1 MKPTEMN
8 LASRPFTNE
17 QPVIRS
23 SVLLWI
29 LGLALLALNITLYYR
44 HIEGKGELQESLRQ
58 TDQRLIEETDAIE
71 HLRGELGQLDLVRQ
85 NEQVTFLNSQIALR
99 IFSWSALFDRLA
111 EVVPAAIQMK
121 GISPNIVEAK
131 DADPRGR
138 LGDSSDEM
146 VKVDLQGTTRSPE
159 AVLELVDAL
168 FAHPSFIDP
177 DLTRESFA
185 AGQDNSFALSVFY
198 LPGRAEEEVP
208 LEKSMDTMPAEAE
221 ETSLD
226 VDAVDEELAEDPV
239 TQGQVS
245 MVDSE

>member
-8 LASRPFTNE
+8 LASRPFANE

-44 HIEGKGELQESLRQ
+44 HIEGKGELQELLRQ
-58 TDQRLIEETDAIE
+58 TDERLIEETDAIE

-85 NEQVTFLNSQIALR
+85 NERVTFLNSQIALR

-121 GISPNIVEAK
+121 GISPNIVGAK

-168 FAHPSFIDP
+168 FAHPSFFDP

-198 LPGRAEEEVP
+198 LPGRTEDEVP

-221 ETSLD
+221 EPAVD
-226 VDAVDEELAEDPV
+226 VEEVDEELAEDPV

-245 MVDSE
+245 MEDGE

>member
-1 MKPTEMN
+1 MKQAEMN
-8 LASRPFTNE
+8 LASRPFANE

-29 LGLALLALNITLYYR
+29 LGLALLVLNITLYYR
-44 HIEGKGELQESLRQ
+44 HIEGKGELQELLRE
-58 TDQRLIEETDAIE
+58 TDERLIEETDSIE
-71 HLRGELGQLDLVRQ
+71 RLRGELGQLDLERQ
-85 NEQVTFLNSQIALR
+85 NEQVTFLNAQIALR

-121 GISPNIVEAK
+121 GISPNIVAAE

-138 LGDSSDEM
+138 RGDSSAEI

-168 FAHPSFIDP
+168 FAHPSFFDP

-185 AGQDNSFALSVFY
+185 DGQDNSFSLSVFY
-198 LPGRAEEEVP
+198 LPGRAGEEVFQEGP
-208 LEKSMDTMPAEAE
+208 LDTMPAEAE
-221 ETSLD
+221 AAP
-226 VDAVDEELAEDPV
+226 VDAGEESDQDPV

-245 MVDSE
+245 MEDSE